1 MPKVKR
7 YKYKNI
13 AAALAILLLIILGIS
28 TSCSSKADSPKKI
41 SDSSSNSSAVK
52 ADSSSKKA
60 VKKLT
65 GNYMYV
71 TAKNKTD
78 MVNGNLILVN
88 GDHSFTGTVNNTDTV
103 YSYLFDKNGSQIMS
117 TSSTQLTAKK
127 ETFEAFGK
135 MGNDFYADKKI
146 STLMINTA
154 LPATSTT
161 LDLPL
166 TCTFMTQAQAH
177 ILSSQE
183 REIIVGYLKT
193 AGNTDLSSD
202 TQRTKLTSQV

>member
-78 MVNGNLILVN
+78 MVNGDLILVN

-127 ETFEAFGK
+127 ETFEAFSK
-135 MGNDFYADKKI
+135 MGNDFYSDKKI

-154 LPATSTT
+154 MPAEDDEDSSSACYEHDTG
-161 LDLPL
+161 LAFDL
-166 TCTFMTQAQAH
+166 QAQAH
-177 ILSSQE
+177 ILSSQA

-193 AGNTDLSSD
+193 AGNTDLS
-202 TQRTKLTSQV
+202 